1 MRKEKFAKHP
11 GVIPELDL
19 VEEDDRITHEI
30 SLDDDDLGTK
40 QNTMDETNLFRFDP
54 NYTKT
59 EAEWDEI
66 KKEILGET
74 EQMGVNGEAGVV
86 REGVDENE
94 SAGGT
99 SEAED
104 DDDQNQIQD
113 MTEKDLINLRRTI
126 YLVIMSSVD
135 FQECCHKLLKLNI
148 REN

>member
-1 MRKEKFAKHP
+1 VRKEKFAKHP

-40 QNTMDETNLFRFDP
+40 QNTMDECNLFRFDP

-74 EQMGVNGEAGVV
+74 E
-86 REGVDENE
+86 
-94 SAGGT
+94 
-99 SEAED
+99 
-104 DDDQNQIQD
+104 
-113 MTEKDLINLRRTI
+113 
-126 YLVIMSSVD
+126 
-135 FQECCHKLLKLNI
+135 
-148 REN
+148 